1 MRKPLD
7 PAPGPRSVLP
17 GEVLTL
23 REAGRRLGLAK
34 QALCDAQ
41 RAGLRTVTIGRA
53 KFVTG
58 DWIRQFAERL
68 AQQQADQAAGNGNG
82 NGEHGCDY

>member
-1 MRKPLD
+1 MRRTPE
-7 PAPGPRSVLP
+7 PTPGPRSVLP

-34 QALCDAQ
+34 QSLCDAQ

-53 KFVTG
+53 KFLTG
-58 DWIRQFAERL
+58 DWIRQFVE
-68 AQQQADQAAGNGNG
+68 AQAVQQAVQQAGDSGK
-82 NGEHGCDY
+82 GCPKQ